1 MKNDDGKVFIKFE
14 KMESDFLEFTVC
26 CVCKVKNAA
35 SLHLTDDRKKIEAL
49 GNYISSNAITEDRLQ
64 EMFVSVI
71 CLTVLRVGTILCIF
85 IE

>member
-14 KMESDFLEFTVC
+14 KMESDFLEFTVFC
-26 CVCKVKNAA
+26 TCEVKNAA

-64 EMFVSVI
+64 EMLCQEKNSVS
-71 CLTVLRVGTILCIF
+71 LILNNYQN
-85 IE
+85 

>member
-64 EMFVSVI
+64 EMLCQEKNSVS
-71 CLTVLRVGTILCIF
+71 LILNNYQN
-85 IE
+85 